1 MNYEQA
7 KQIAR
12 VFGVHVSCSEDMFVY
27 YADGFIASPDAFGP
41 TCAQRKNI
49 GYYGLSSAMVANYFV
64 LGRIKW
70 PNRAVTVYFNEEPT
84 PEEKASF
91 WSVKPKDLPRA
102 DGFFEWLK
110 ERELNPS
117 RQDSVAVE
125 LKRIWDDNGGGYAA
139 K

>member
-1 MNYEQA
+1 MF
-7 KQIAR
+7 R
-12 VFGVHVSCSEDMFVY
+12 RHVCVLCTWLFCVSRRFWPI
-27 YADGFIASPDAFGP
+27 FR
-41 TCAQRKNI
+41 TKKNI

-64 LGRIKW
+64 LGRIKL
-70 PNRAVTVYFNEEPT
+70 PTRAVTVYFNEEPM

-110 ERELNPS
+110 ECGLNPS